1 MESRDVAQA
10 AVSIAM
16 TATREAEMEL
26 KKIHLDQGIQSL
38 AVDYGGEFLSS
49 LQKVVERAV
58 VASKR
63 EKLIDDS
70 SHSDGAVAGATREA
84 LVQIMPK
91 ALGLNVGGKVGIARG
106 GTHIAVA
113 IFFGIGLLHRN
124 DIAIG
129 LGHRAI

>member
-1 MESRDVAQA
+1 MESRDVARA
-10 AVSIAM
+10 AVNMAM
-16 TATREAEMEL
+16 TSTREMEAEL
-26 KKIHLDQGIQSL
+26 KEQHLAEGIKST

-63 EKLIDDS
+63 EQVIDH
-70 SHSDGAVAGATREA
+70 SHHAEGAIAGATREA

-91 ALGLNVGGKVGIARG
+91 AMGLNVGGKVGIARSG
-106 GTHIAVA
+106 SHVAVA
-113 IFFGIGLLHRN
+113 IFFGIGLLHLN

>member
-1 MESRDVAQA
+1 MESREVAQA
-10 AVSIAM
+10 AISIAM
-16 TATREAEMEL
+16 TSTREAEMDL
-26 KKIHLDQGIQSL
+26 KKVHLETGIQSL

-63 EKLIDDS
+63 EGIIDDS

-129 LGHRAI
+129 LGHRAV

>member
-1 MESRDVAQA
+1 MESREVAQA
-10 AVSIAM
+10 AISIAM
-16 TATREAEMEL
+16 TSTREAEMDM
-26 KKIHLDQGIQSL
+26 KKTHLETGIQSL

-63 EKLIDDS
+63 EGIIDDS

-91 ALGLNVGGKVGIARG
+91 AMGLNVGGKVGIARG

-129 LGHRAI
+129 LGHRVV

>member
-1 MESRDVAQA
+1 VESRDVAKA
-10 AVSIAM
+10 AICIAM
-16 TATREAEMEL
+16 TTSREEEMKL
-26 KKIHLDQGIQSL
+26 KKSLREEGIQSL
-38 AVDYGGEFLSS
+38 AIDYGGEFLSS

-63 EKLIDDS
+63 EGIIDDS
-70 SHSDGAVAGATREA
+70 SHSDGAVAGASREA
-84 LVQIMPK
+84 LSQIMPK

-106 GTHIAVA
+106 GTHIAVS

>member
-1 MESRDVAQA
+1 MESRTVAQA
-10 AVSIAM
+10 AISIAM
-16 TATREAEMEL
+16 TSTREEEMEL
-26 KKIHLDQGIQSL
+26 KDKYMDEGIQAL

-106 GTHIAVA
+106 GTHVAVA
-113 IFFGIGLLHRN
+113 IFFAIGLLHRN
-124 DIAIG
+124 DVAIG
-129 LGHRAI
+129 LGHRAV

>member
-1 MESRDVAQA
+1 MESRNVAEVA
-10 AVSIAM
+10 ISIAM
-16 TATREAEMEL
+16 TSTRKAEMNI
-26 KKIHLDQGIQSL
+26 KQRHLEEGIKSL

-58 VASKR
+58 AASKR
-63 EKLIDDS
+63 ENIIDNS
-70 SHSDGAVAGATREA
+70 GHSDGAVAGATREA

-106 GTHIAVA
+106 GTHVAVA

>member
-1 MESRDVAQA
+1 MESRTVAQA
-10 AVSIAM
+10 AISIAM
-16 TATREAEMEL
+16 TSTREEEMEL
-26 KKIHLDQGIQSL
+26 KDKYKGEGIQAL

-106 GTHIAVA
+106 GTHVAVA

-124 DIAIG
+124 DVAIG

>member
-1 MESRDVAQA
+1 MESRDVARA
-10 AVSIAM
+10 AVSMAM
-16 TATREAEMEL
+16 TTSREAENEL
-26 KKIHLDQGIQSL
+26 KQELQDKGIMAL

-63 EKLIDDS
+63 ENIIDNS

-124 DIAIG
+124 DVAIG